1 MSCSQKNIIVSSC
14 KAMHFFTQLFETSS
28 MTEEEET
35 KHTRHLESVVET
47 CPGRKEAVV
56 VKMCMNIQVL
66 VRK

>member
-1 MSCSQKNIIVSSC
+1 
-14 KAMHFFTQLFETSS
+14 MHFFTQLFETSS